1 MEITIKNLIKH
12 HPPREILNIPEYRFS
27 GNTIHQIS
35 GSNGA
40 GKSTLFEILS
50 LLDEDYQGEV
60 CFDAKNI
67 RQVARNGSV
76 ITQVFQK
83 PVMLNRT
90 VIENLRYPLKLKKM
104 DADEIQK
111 RLAFYLDY
119 LPLGVLLDQKA
130 THLSMGEAQKV
141 SLIRGLAM
149 NTPILLLD
157 EPFSAMDRKSREQS
171 LNMLIEH
178 QKMNHTTILLIS
190 HRELE
195 HPVMKQNYLEGG
207 TIHHEVSKNCES

>member
-1 MEITIKNLIKH
+1 MEITIKDLVKRH
-12 HPPREILNIPEYRFS
+12 DPREILNIPAYRFS
-27 GNTIHQIS
+27 GNAIHQIS

-50 LLDEDYQGEV
+50 LLDEDYRGDV
-60 CFDAKNI
+60 WFGTNNI
-67 RQVARNGSV
+67 KEIPPDGSFV
-76 ITQVFQK
+76 TQVFQK
-83 PVMLNRT
+83 PVMLHRT
-90 VIENLRYPLKLKKM
+90 VMDNLMYPLKLKKL
-104 DADEIQK
+104 DEDTIRK
-111 RLAFYLDY
+111 RLTFYLGY
-119 LPLGVLLDQKA
+119 LPMDHLLQQKA

-171 LNMLIEH
+171 LDMILEH
-178 QKMNHTTILLIS
+178 QRIHQTTILLIS

-207 TIHHEVSKNCES
+207 TLHHEIS

>member
-1 MEITIKNLIKH
+1 MEITIKDLVKRH
-12 HPPREILNIPEYRFS
+12 DPREILNIPAYRFS
-27 GNTIHQIS
+27 GNAIHQIS

-50 LLDEDYQGEV
+50 LLDEDYRGDV
-60 CFDAKNI
+60 WFGAANI
-67 RQVARNGSV
+67 KEIPPDGSIV
-76 ITQVFQK
+76 TQVFQK
-83 PVMLNRT
+83 PVMLHRT
-90 VIENLRYPLKLKKM
+90 VMDNLMYPLKLKKL
-104 DADEIQK
+104 DEDTIRK
-111 RLAFYLDY
+111 RLTFYLGY
-119 LPLGVLLDQKA
+119 LPMDHLLQQKA

-171 LNMLIEH
+171 LDMILEH
-178 QKMNHTTILLIS
+178 QRIHQTTILLIS

-207 TIHHEVSKNCES
+207 TLHHEIS